1 MKQAFG
7 EQKRISK
14 KRRELIEQIDA
25 IASDYSQ
32 RGMKLTVRQCYYQL
46 VSKGIIPNGAK
57 EYGKVVDAVADGRLA
72 GLLDWEAFEDRGR
85 YVRENAHWNSPREI
99 IEAAARQYKI
109 DIRQTQPYYSEAWIE
124 KDSLVSILEDI
135 CLPLDVPCFSCRG
148 FSSVTALYEASERIK
163 ADGRP
168 SIILYCGDHD
178 PSGLRIA
185 QNIAESLS
193 QTFELT
199 HLTFRRIGI
208 TPEQVQTMNLPP
220 FPAKKKDKNYD
231 WYVKTTGLTEAWE
244 VDALPP
250 EVLKKLYT
258 DAISEYTDFTELAR
272 MREREKA
279 DKSYFSDLVA

>member
-7 EQKRISK
+7 KQKRIIK
-14 KRRELIEQIDA
+14 KRRDLITEIDA
-25 IASDYSQ
+25 IANDYEQ
-32 RGMKLTVRQCYYQL
+32 RSMRLTVRQCYYQL
-46 VSKGIIPNGAK
+46 VSRAIIQNSK
-57 EYGKVVDAVADGRLA
+57 TEYENIVDLVRDGRLA

-85 YVRENAHWNSPREI
+85 YVRENPHWNSPKEI
-99 IEAAARQYKI
+99 IEAAARQYRI
-109 DIRQTQPYYSEAWIE
+109 DTRQTQPYYIEAWIE

-135 CLPLDVPCFSCRG
+135 CRPLDVSCLSCRG
-148 FSSVTALYEASERIK
+148 FSRVTALYEASERIK

-185 QNIAESLS
+185 QNIAERFS

-199 HLTFRRIGI
+199 NLTFRRIGI
-208 TPEQVQTMNLPP
+208 TYEQVKAMNLPP
-220 FPAKKKDKNYD
+220 FPAKEKDKNYD
-231 WYVKTTGLTEAWE
+231 WYVRTTGLTEAWE

-258 DAISEYTDFTELAR
+258 DALSEYTDFTELER

>member
-7 EQKRISK
+7 EQKRITK
-14 KRRELIEQIDA
+14 KRRELIARIDE
-25 IASDYSQ
+25 IASDYAS

-46 VSKGIIPNGAK
+46 VSRGVIPNSAD
-57 EYGKVVDAVADGRLA
+57 EYKKIVDTVKTGRLA

-85 YVRENAHWNSPREI
+85 YVRQNAHWDSPKEI
-99 IEAAARQYKI
+99 IEAAARQYRI
-109 DIRQTQPYYSEAWIE
+109 DTRATQPYYLETWIE

-185 QNIAESLS
+185 QNIEESLS
-193 QTFELT
+193 QTFEVT
-199 HLTFRRIGI
+199 NLTFRRIGI
-208 TPEQVQTMNLPP
+208 TYEQVKAMNLPP
-220 FPAKKKDKNYD
+220 FPAKEKDKNYD
-231 WYVKTTGLTEAWE
+231 WYVRTTGLTEAWE

-250 EVLKKLYT
+250 EILKKLYT
-258 DAISEYTDFTELAR
+258 DAISEYTDFTELER
-272 MREREKA
+272 MREKEKA

>member
-14 KRRELIEQIDA
+14 KRREVIAKIDA
-25 IASDYSQ
+25 IASDYAQ
-32 RGMKLTVRQCYYQL
+32 RGFGLTVRQTYYQL
-46 VSKGIIPNGAK
+46 VSHGLIPNGQA
-57 EYGKVVDAVADGRLA
+57 EYKKVVDTVALGRLA
-72 GLLDWEAFEDRGR
+72 GLLDWETFEDRGR
-85 YVRENAHWNSPREI
+85 YVRENAHWNSPKEI
-99 IEAAARQYKI
+99 IEAAARQYRI
-109 DIRQTQPYYSEAWIE
+109 DTRQTQPYYIEAWIE
-124 KDSLVSILEDI
+124 KDSLVSILENI
-135 CLPLDVPCFSCRG
+135 CRPLDIPCFSCRG

-199 HLTFRRIGI
+199 NLNFRRIGI
-208 TPEQVQTMNLPP
+208 TYEQVQAMNLPP
-220 FPAKKKDKNYD
+220 FPAKEKDKNYD
-231 WYVKTTGLTEAWE
+231 WYVRTTGLTKAWE

-250 EVLKKLYT
+250 EILKKLYT
-258 DAISEYTDFTELAR
+258 DAIGEYTDFTELKR

-279 DKSYFSDLVA
+279 DKSYFSCLVA